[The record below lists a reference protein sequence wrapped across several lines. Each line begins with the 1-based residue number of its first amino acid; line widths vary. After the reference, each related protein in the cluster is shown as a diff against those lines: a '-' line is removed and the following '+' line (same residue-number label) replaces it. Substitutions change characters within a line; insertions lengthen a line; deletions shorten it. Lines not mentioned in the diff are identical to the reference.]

1 MGDNRKMRLIHWSYF
16 LALEEDIQR
25 LSRFVEF
32 NKNNFATFS
41 IEMAHLLLAT
51 SSEIDVV
58 LKMLCKP
65 FAPTAQNEEDYRSS
79 IPKQIPNFTKV
90 KVEIQRYEIT
100 LQPWQAW
107 DSNQTPTWWTA
118 YNKVKHERDLHYEK
132 ANLEN
137 VLQSMAGLFLSNLYL
152 YKDLANAGELSP
164 WAELFQLE
172 DKFERGV
179 TMGKSGW
186 ALIYKL

>member
-1 MGDNRKMRLIHWSYF
+1 MSLIHWSYF

-32 NKNNFATFS
+32 NSNNFATFS
-41 IEMAHLLLAT
+41 LEMSHILLAS

-65 FAPTAQNEEDYRSS
+65 FAPSAQNEEDYRSS

-90 KVEIQRYEIT
+90 KVEIRRYDII
-100 LQPWQAW
+100 LQPWQSW

-118 YNKVKHERDLHYEK
+118 YNKVKHERNSHYEK

-137 VLQSMAGLFLSNLYL
+137 VLQSMAGLFISNLYL
-152 YKDLANAGELSP
+152 YKDLANTGELSP
-164 WAELFQLE
+164 WPELFQLE
-172 DKFERGV
+172 DKHESGV
-179 TMGKSGW
+179 AMGEAGW
-186 ALIYKL
+186 TLVYRL